1 MSSSL
6 LFFVSCA
13 SGPITQVL
21 LKQSNEKGPKV
32 VGTIRSNEKGDFLK
46 ENLKAAKLASENLT
60 WEIVEDNSIK
70 EAFDKALK
78 KTS

>member
-1 MSSSL
+1 MSSSTTV
-6 LFFVSCA
+6 FVSGA
-13 SGPITQVL
+13 SGFIAQTLV
-21 LKQSNEKGPKV
+21 KQLIEKGYKV
-32 VGTIRSNEKGDFLK
+32 VGTVRSNEKGDFLK

-60 WEIVEDNSIK
+60 WEIVKDNSIK

>member
-1 MSSSL
+1 
-6 LFFVSCA
+6 
-13 SGPITQVL
+13 
-21 LKQSNEKGPKV
+21 
-32 VGTIRSNEKGDFLK
+32 LK